1 VPAFKEA
8 YDYVIVGG
16 GSAGCVLANR
26 LSADESVSVLLLEAG
41 PRDRGLMM
49 EIPAAVYRVYQ
60 DPAINWNYMSEP
72 EVRMNNRRISV
83 PRGKVL
89 GGSSSINAMV
99 YLRGNPKDYDNW
111 STTHGLRGW
120 SYADC
125 LPYFRRSE
133 CSDRGAGLYHGTD
146 GPLHVEQGRL
156 KSEIFDAFLDASA
169 DAGHLI
175 TDDLNGARPEGIGR
189 MDSTRQ
195 GGRRCSASVAF
206 LRPIRHR
213 RNLQVVTGI
222 HVTKILFAGK
232 RASGVAVA
240 INTGKA
246 INIQADREVLLC
258 AGAINSPQLLM
269 LSGIGPE
276 DDLRKHNIPI
286 IHRAENVGRNLQDH
300 LNVGLK
306 FTCKKSISLSWLDK
320 PAGKAYAG
328 AKWLL
333 NKSGPAASNIW
344 EVGGFIRS
352 SEDVD
357 YPNFQY
363 HVGPVLMSET
373 ADGFKLTDGVMVHM
387 AQLRQESRGRVQLR
401 SDDPRKAPVINFNFF
416 STDRDKSEFRGAL
429 SVTRDIMNRKPM
441 ADIGA
446 TEVLPGG
453 RVTSTA
459 AIDEFISAYTNTEFH
474 PSCTCRMGV
483 DEAAVVD
490 GELRVNGID
499 GLRVVDASVMPQIL
513 SCNLN
518 APTIMIAERAADM
531 ILGKP
536 QLAKL
541 QLAQAPFPASGT
553 ELRT

>member
-1 VPAFKEA
+1 MPAFKEV

-26 LSADESVSVLLLEAG
+26 LSVDEGVSVLLLEAG
-41 PRDRGLMM
+41 PLDRGLMM

-60 DPAINWNYMSEP
+60 DPTVNWNYMSEP
-72 EVRMNNRRISV
+72 EAMMNNRRISV
-83 PRGKVL
+83 PRGRVL

-99 YLRGNPKDYDNW
+99 YLRGHPKDYDGW
-111 STTHGLRGW
+111 AAAHSLSKW

-133 CSDRGAGLYHGTD
+133 RSDRGASLYHGTE
-146 GPLHVEQGRL
+146 GPLSVEQGRL
-156 KSEIFDAFLDASA
+156 KSQIFDAFFEASA
-169 DAGHLI
+169 DAGHMI
-175 TDDLNGARPEGIGR
+175 TDDLNGAQPEGIGR
-189 MDSTRQ
+189 MDSTRKR
-195 GGRRCSASVAF
+195 GRRCSASAAF
-206 LRPIRHR
+206 IRPIRYR
-213 RNLQVVTGI
+213 RNLHVATDI
-222 HVTKILFAGK
+222 HVNKIKITGK
-232 RASGVAVA
+232 RATGVQV
-240 INTGKA
+240 TGGTRETIEIHA
-246 INIQADREVLLC
+246 AREVLLC

-276 DDLRKHNIPI
+276 DDLRKHGIPI

-306 FTCKKSISLSWLDK
+306 FKCKKSISLSWLDS
-320 PAGKAYAG
+320 PLGKAYAG
-328 AKWLL
+328 AEWLL

-352 SEDVD
+352 SQDVD

-363 HVGPVLMSET
+363 HVGPVMMSET
-373 ADGFKLTDGVMVHM
+373 PSGFKLTDGLMVHM

-401 SDDPRKAPVINFNFF
+401 SENPHDAPIIKFDFF

-429 SVTRDIMNRKPM
+429 NVTREIMNRKPM
-441 ADIGA
+441 RDIGA
-446 TEVLPGG
+446 VEVLPGIDITS
-453 RVTSTA
+453 VTA
-459 AIDEFISAYTNTEFH
+459 VDEFIAAYTNTEFH
-474 PSCTCRMGV
+474 PSCTCRMGA

-490 GELRVNGID
+490 AELRVNGVD
-499 GLRVVDASVMPQIL
+499 GLRVVDASVMPTVP

-531 ILGKP
+531 ILGNP
-536 QLAKL
+536 LL
-541 QLAQAPFPASGT
+541 TPSGLPGRT
-553 ELRT
+553 RELVQ

>member
-1 VPAFKEA
+1 LDLPVPAFKDV

-26 LSADESVSVLLLEAG
+26 LSADEGVSVLLLEAG

-60 DPAINWNYMSEP
+60 DPTINWNYLSEP
-72 EVRMNNRRISV
+72 EARMNNRRISV

-111 STTHGLRGW
+111 ATVHGLHEW

-133 CSDRGAGLYHGTD
+133 RSDRGASLYHGTE
-146 GPLHVEQGRL
+146 GPLSVEQGRL
-156 KSEIFDAFLDASA
+156 KSQIFDAFLEAAS
-169 DAGHLI
+169 DAGHVI

-189 MDSTRQ
+189 MDSTRKH
-195 GGRRCSASVAF
+195 GRRCSASVSF
-206 LRPIRHR
+206 IRPIRHR
-213 RNLQVVTGI
+213 RNLQVATDI
-222 HVTKILFAGK
+222 HVRKIMFAGK
-232 RASGVAVA
+232 RATGVEVA
-240 INTGKA
+240 TNTKETVEIRA
-246 INIQADREVLLC
+246 EREVLLC

-269 LSGIGPE
+269 LSGVGPE
-276 DDLRKHNIPI
+276 DDLRKHGIPV

-306 FTCKKSISLSWLDK
+306 FTCKKSISLSWLNS
-320 PAGKAYAG
+320 PFGKAYAG
-328 AKWLL
+328 AEWLL

-352 SEDVD
+352 SQDVD

-363 HVGPVLMSET
+363 HVGPVMMSET
-373 ADGFKLTDGVMVHM
+373 PSGFKLADGLMVHM
-387 AQLRQESRGRVQLR
+387 AQLRQESRGRVRLR
-401 SDDPRKAPVINFNFF
+401 SGNPRDAPIIKFDFF
-416 STDRDKSEFRGAL
+416 STDRDKNEFRGAL
-429 SVTRDIMNRKPM
+429 SVTRDIMSRKPM
-441 ADIGA
+441 GDIGA
-446 TEVLPGG
+446 AEVLPGID
-453 RVTSTA
+453 VTSA
-459 AIDEFISAYTNTEFH
+459 AAVDEFIAAYTNTEFH

-483 DEAAVVD
+483 DETAVLD
-490 GELRVNGID
+490 AELRVRGVES
-499 GLRVVDASVMPQIL
+499 LRVVDASAMPTIP

-536 QLAKL
+536 QLAPDPSL
-541 QLAQAPFPASGT
+541 VSGN